1 MVTHIQEQSCFYQVK
16 GYSTPKRKNM
26 NHNEH
31 TEPRIYE
38 LGYHLVPTLPAEK
51 IPEASGAV
59 RGMIERISKDIIAE
73 ELPVFIDLAYQVIKT
88 INHKNKRFDDAYFGF
103 IKFEASPEDIAKL
116 EAELKKDENVLRYL
130 VIKAF
135 RENTFVSKKFPSSN
149 PKNRDEVVA
158 SEEVVAIPVI
168 PASKPKVVKTAED
181 TTVEAVAVTS
191 DEELDKAIEKLVI

>member
-1 MVTHIQEQSCFYQVK
+1 
-16 GYSTPKRKNM
+16 M

-38 LGYHLVPTLPAEK
+38 LGYHLVPTLGVEQ
-51 IPEASGAV
+51 IPKASGAV

-73 ELPVFIDLAYQVIKT
+73 ELPVFIDLAYQVVKT

-103 IKFEASPEDIAKL
+103 IKFEAFPEDISKL
-116 EAELKKDENVLRYL
+116 EEELKKDENVLRYL

-149 PKNRDEVVA
+149 SKNRDEVVLA
-158 SEEVVAIPVI
+158 EEIVTPPVVV
-168 PASKPKVVKTAED
+168 ASKPKVVKT
-181 TTVEAVAVTS
+181 VENTAVESGVGIS
-191 DEELDKAIEKLVI
+191 DDELDRAIEKLVI

>member
-1 MVTHIQEQSCFYQVK
+1 
-16 GYSTPKRKNM
+16 M

-38 LGYHLVPTLPAEK
+38 LGYHLVPTLSEEQIPA
-51 IPEASGAV
+51 ASGAV

-73 ELPVFIDLAYQVIKT
+73 ESPVFIDLAYQVIKT

-116 EAELKKDENVLRYL
+116 EVELKKDENVLRYL
-130 VIKAF
+130 VIKTL
-135 RENTFVSKKFPSSN
+135 RENIFISKKFPSTN
-149 PKNRDEVVA
+149 AKNRNTDVA
-158 SEEVVAIPVI
+158 SEEVAAEPVI
-168 PASKPKVVKTAED
+168 AVSTPKVAKTAED
-181 TTVEAVAVTS
+181 TTVATEQVTS

>member
-1 MVTHIQEQSCFYQVK
+1 
-16 GYSTPKRKNM
+16 M

-38 LGYHLVPTLPAEK
+38 LGYHLVPTLGAEQ
-51 IPEASGAV
+51 IPKVSGAV
-59 RGMIERISKDIIAE
+59 RGMIERISEDIIAE

-116 EAELKKDENVLRYL
+116 EDELKKDENVLRYL
-130 VIKAF
+130 VVKAF

-149 PKNRDEVVA
+149 PKNRDEAVVYA
-158 SEEVVAIPVI
+158 EVATKPVI
-168 PASKPKVVKTAED
+168 AVSKPKVANGAED
-181 TTVEAVAVTS
+181 TAVEAAVGTS
-191 DEELDKAIEKLVI
+191 DEELDRAIEKLVI